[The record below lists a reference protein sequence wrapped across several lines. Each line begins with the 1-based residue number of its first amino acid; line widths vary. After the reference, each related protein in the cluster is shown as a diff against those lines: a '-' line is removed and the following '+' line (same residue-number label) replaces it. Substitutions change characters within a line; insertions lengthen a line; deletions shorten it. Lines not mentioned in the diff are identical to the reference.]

1 MIPAMPALIPASNR
15 NTMMQASHMGNNLE
29 EIEAKISKELRY
41 QSDIVKVS
49 EETLKAEREKLEK
62 LEKEYAIIRDS
73 MRVQNSLFINQEN
86 PIKRLRVNS
95 PNSLNRKKEQELK
108 TKEQKPASSLA
119 MPSGAFRPFSRTP
132 HLQKFRSFWTTRLSD
147 EEEMES
153 KNKCGQIN
161 IEELVAEEIE
171 KRRFKSND
179 RKS

>member
-1 MIPAMPALIPASNR
+1 M
-15 NTMMQASHMGNNLE
+15 
-29 EIEAKISKELRY
+29 
-41 QSDIVKVS
+41 
-49 EETLKAEREKLEK
+49 
-62 LEKEYAIIRDS
+62 
-73 MRVQNSLFINQEN
+73 
-86 PIKRLRVNS
+86 RVNS

-119 MPSGAFRPFSRTP
+119 MPMPSGAFRPFSRTP
-132 HLQKFRSFWTTRLSD
+132 QLKKDNETENDLQKFRSFWTTRLSD

-171 KRRFKSND
+171 KRRLKSND